1 MCWLRILLVVL
12 VFCPT
17 FTQAQDERI
26 GSIKN
31 VEGEVFILRGGEN
44 LAAEVGSVLYL
55 QDQLK
60 TGETGRVGVL
70 FRDDTRL
77 SLGGNSDLAIEQFE
91 FAPGEGRMGLVL
103 RMARGMAAFVS
114 GQISKLAPDSV
125 RLETPVGTV
134 GVRGTHFVMNIVG

>member
-17 FTQAQDERI
+17 FAQAQDERI

-31 VEGEVFILRGGEN
+31 VVGEVFVLRGGETIP
-44 LAAEVGSVLYL
+44 AEAGTLLYRG
-55 QDQLK
+55 DQLK
-60 TGETGRVGVL
+60 TGETGRVGVV

-77 SLGGNSDLAIEQFE
+77 SLGGNSDLAVEQFE
-91 FAPGEGRMGLVL
+91 FAPGEGRFGLVL
-103 RMARGMAAFVS
+103 RLARGMAAFVS

-134 GVRGTHFVMNIVG
+134 GVRGTHFVMNVAG

>member
-1 MCWLRILLVVL
+1 MKELCILLVLL

-17 FTQAQDERI
+17 FAQAQDERI

-31 VEGEVFILRGGEN
+31 VEGEVFVLRGGETIT
-44 LAAEVGSVLYL
+44 AEAGTVLYRG
-55 QDQLK
+55 DQLK
-60 TGETGRVGVL
+60 TGETGRVGVV

-77 SLGGNSDLAIEQFE
+77 SLGGNSDLAVEQFE
-91 FAPGEGRMGLVL
+91 FAPGEGRLGLVL
-103 RMARGMAAFVS
+103 RLARGMAAYVS
-114 GQISKLAPDSV
+114 GQISKLAPDAV